1 MREVQNIIL
10 WVVMGIAVL
19 VLIWAVFQYVRFYK
33 KEHFVCPTCGYA
45 WKPPVKKMIFAVN
58 AGGGK
63 IIRCPKC
70 GKKDYMEPVRDGEAE
85 KKKGEGKARRMVAEA
100 YDGY

>member
-10 WVVMGIAVL
+10 WVVMGITVL

-45 WKPPVKKMIFAVN
+45 WKPPVRKMILAVN
-58 AGGGK
+58 AGGERSFAVPSAERR
-63 IIRCPKC
+63 IIWSR
-70 GKKDYMEPVRDGEAE
+70 
-85 KKKGEGKARRMVAEA
+85 
-100 YDGY
+100 